1 MQLYIDVR
9 KFHKTGAHAFT
20 VVALHTPVQ
29 IVGGYGTDVHTP
41 IETVGKYG
49 TDVHTPIQ
57 TVIQTVVKN
66 GTDVQTMR
74 RIKVIKFETFN
85 HQQSVRLYHFSQWS
99 V

>member
-57 TVIQTVVKN
+57 TVIQTDAQN
-66 GTDVQTMR
+66 GTDVQTVR
-74 RIKVIKFETFN
+74 RVKVIKF
-85 HQQSVRLYHFSQWS
+85 
-99 V
+99 